1 MVYELRY
8 QIPYEPMH
16 ARKALDGSTDDIR
29 LVDET
34 PEPGLVI
41 AAGSQILDAG
51 RAIRPNHLPTT
62 MQIGGGQRGVTDFD
76 GYSGLVYVSA
86 ALKNII
92 EQLEPDTHQFFP
104 IRLVDKQGNHL
115 GDHWIWVICNRVDGI
130 DREQTSLVLWK
141 GVLWLAPSSLS
152 EDELP
157 PGVDRS
163 VLGRRVF
170 NASQV
175 AGYHFWRDKYLIPGD
190 IFCSDEAARRIA
202 DANFTGIKLV
212 QAEMV

>member
-16 ARKALDGSTDDIR
+16 ARKALDGSIDDIR

-51 RAIRPNHLPTT
+51 RAVRPDHLPTT
-62 MQIGGGQRGVTDFD
+62 MQIGGGRRGVTDFD
-76 GYSGLVYVSA
+76 GYKGLIYVSA
-86 ALKNII
+86 AFRDII
-92 EQLEPDTHQFFP
+92 EQLEPDVHQFFSVG
-104 IRLVDKQGNHL
+104 LVDKQGNHL

-130 DREQTSLVLWK
+130 DREHTTLVLWK
-141 GVLWLAPSSLS
+141 GVLWLAPASLS

-157 PGVDRS
+157 PGVDPS
-163 VLGRRVF
+163 VPGRRVF

-175 AGYHFWRDKYLIPGD
+175 AGYNFWRDKHLIPGD
-190 IFCSDEAARRIA
+190 IFCSDEAARKIT
-202 DANFTGIKLV
+202 DAGLTGIELI
-212 QAEMV
+212 QAETV